1 MVAHLFQYYFSYNFH
16 TRKAPSF
23 VIKFLTYSN
32 IFPQKKFFWTC
43 DKITI
48 KNVFVGKIVFIVLGV
63 RRWSTHVTKDQ
74 RWPNILRRRLRVL
87 AILCRFTIND
97 FVPFDETFWIC
108 RPFCGCLW
116 SKAMLNIGS
125 KTIQFWITAPYGNL
139 LENF

>member
-43 DKITI
+43 DKIKI

-74 RWPNILRRRLRVL
+74 RWPNILRRRLRL
-87 AILCRFTIND
+87 LTILRHFTIND
-97 FVPFDETFWIC
+97 FVPFDEAY
-108 RPFCGCLW
+108 W
-116 SKAMLNIGS
+116 SKAVLDIES